1 MRMEFG
7 AQARHLLTSRLSPD
21 STSILGLFQYSL
33 LPLSSL
39 VENVPGFTS
48 LEMSPLQLRQAAC
61 RYSGL
66 ARIGVAPDAYP
77 RPRRRTGS
85 GAIGT
90 SKTLLVLRRVL
101 LFPHWL
107 GEAPERRSW
116 VGKREDSRAGFAR
129 LSLLL
134 SAFLLQGLESFAC
147 EHLLVALVFER
158 MIQRGRFAF
167 AMLR

>member
-1 MRMEFG
+1 MRKALYAF
-7 AQARHLLTSRLSPD
+7 SDSPD
-21 STSILGLFQYSL
+21 CRSQTPEGSFGCVSL
-33 LPLSSL
+33 KMSSL

-116 VGKREDSRAGFAR
+116 VGKRETAGPVLPALLIAFRLSAR
-129 LSLLL
+129 LGELCVRA
-134 SAFLLQGLESFAC
+134 SAGSSSVSKDDPTGALCFCDAALMAC
-147 EHLLVALVFER
+147 C
-158 MIQRGRFAF
+158 
-167 AMLR
+167 